1 MHKTNLYLTNTQHP
15 RLTDEVLRGHYEAKA
30 EYGKFQKKD
39 KSGKTTCLRQEGQ
52 QRTK

>member
-39 KSGKTTCLRQEGQ
+39 KSGKTTCLR
-52 QRTK
+52 